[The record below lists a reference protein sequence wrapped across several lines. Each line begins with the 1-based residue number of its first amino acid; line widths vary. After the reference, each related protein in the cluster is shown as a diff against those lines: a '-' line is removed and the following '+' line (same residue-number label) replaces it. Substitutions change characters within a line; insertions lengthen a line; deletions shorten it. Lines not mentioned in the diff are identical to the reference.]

1 MSKKRVKRHVSQL
14 VVWSISRMV
23 EIANP
28 VLVTGAAGFIGSHLV
43 ERLLAEG
50 NDVIAFDVPG
60 TRTDERARVIYGD
73 IANRDDVRAAMQ
85 GIGTVFHTAAVVSD
99 WAPRAA
105 YERVTLQGSRWVFEE
120 AVQNHAR
127 VILLSSGS
135 VYGDKIGRGVLREDE
150 PLGKPLGIY
159 GEYKQKQEN
168 LAWEFH
174 RAQGM
179 ALTVVRPFKVFGPGS
194 KPWVHEVARNLLSGK
209 PTLINGGNY
218 NPGLIYIDNLVDI
231 LLLAASSPHAQ
242 GRCYNGYDG
251 STITLRKYFTDLA
264 RIIGAPPPKTMPR
277 WFAFILAALI
287 EPTWKILRKQLR
299 PLLTNDS
306 LWMVSSDYRISTA
319 RVFDELGFTPRV
331 SYEEGM
337 RRVETYWKSLHI

>member
-1 MSKKRVKRHVSQL
+1 MSKRRVKRHAK
-14 VVWSISRMV
+14 SISRMI

-43 ERLLAEG
+43 KRLLTEG
-50 NDVIAFDVPG
+50 NTVVAFDVPG
-60 TRTDERARVIYGD
+60 APIPDTWRARVRIVHGD

-85 GIGTVFHTAAVVSD
+85 GIGTVFHTAAIVSD

-105 YERVTLQGSRWVFEE
+105 FERVTLQGSRFVFEQ
-120 AVQNHAR
+120 AAQNRAR

-135 VYGDKIGRGVLREDE
+135 VYGDKIGRVELREDE
-150 PLGKPLGIY
+150 PLGRPVGIY

-174 RAQGM
+174 RARGM
-179 ALTVVRPFKVFGPGS
+179 QLTVVRPFKVFGPGS
-194 KPWVHEVARNLLSGK
+194 RPWVHEVAVALQSGK

-218 NPGLIYIDNLVDI
+218 NPGLIYIDNLVDL

-251 STITLRKYFTDLA
+251 TRITLRQYFTDLA

-277 WFAFILAALI
+277 WFASILAMLI
-287 EPTWKILRKQLR
+287 EPTWKILRKSSR
-299 PLLTNDS
+299 PLLTRDS
-306 LWMVSSDYRISTA
+306 LRMVSSDYQISTD
-319 RVFDELGFTPRV
+319 RVFNELGFTPRV
-331 SYEEGM
+331 SYEEGL
-337 RRVETYWKSLHI
+337 RRVEAYWRNLK